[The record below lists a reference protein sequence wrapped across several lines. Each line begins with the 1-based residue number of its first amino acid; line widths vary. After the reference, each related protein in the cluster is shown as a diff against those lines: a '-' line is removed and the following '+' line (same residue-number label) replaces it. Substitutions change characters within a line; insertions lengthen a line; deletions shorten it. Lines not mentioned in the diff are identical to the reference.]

1 MRIHDAINEH
11 FQIASV
17 DPVLRVGVGLW
28 GLNDRDISIKRPN
41 QPRLLDGL
49 VAILKD
55 RGIGMHLSELER
67 SNLMS
72 VSGLSAQ
79 GLFSLAVGDSRLNV
93 NSGQYLY
100 LAEWGGPRRESM
112 SEAVAAVLTP
122 SAPPL
127 ALDEILLQVEK
138 RMRRLCDRRSLI
150 NCLHALEV
158 EMDPLNRKMVVEFAI
173 ASRRGRVGIVGL
185 RRTWPSFMQHD
196 SLSST
201 CPGDVHL
208 QQENFALP
216 HRFTHFGN
224 LLF

>member
-1 MRIHDAINEH
+1 
-11 FQIASV
+11 
-17 DPVLRVGVGLW
+17 
-28 GLNDRDISIKRPN
+28 
-41 QPRLLDGL
+41 
-49 VAILKD
+49 
-55 RGIGMHLSELER
+55 MHLSELER

-122 SAPPL
+122 SVPPL

-150 NCLHALEV
+150 NCLRALEV
-158 EMDPLNRKMVVEFAI
+158 EMDPSTEKWSLN
-173 ASRRGRVGIVGL
+173 SQS
-185 RRTWPSFMQHD
+185 PSAEEELA
-196 SLSST
+196 LS
-201 CPGDVHL
+201 
-208 QQENFALP
+208 A
-216 HRFTHFGN
+216 
-224 LLF
+224 

>member
-1 MRIHDAINEH
+1 
-11 FQIASV
+11 
-17 DPVLRVGVGLW
+17 
-28 GLNDRDISIKRPN
+28 
-41 QPRLLDGL
+41 
-49 VAILKD
+49 
-55 RGIGMHLSELER
+55 MHLSELER

-79 GLFSLAVGDSRLNV
+79 GLFSLAVGDSRLKV

-158 EMDPLNRKMVVEFAI
+158 EMDPSTEKWSLN
-173 ASRRGRVGIVGL
+173 S
-185 RRTWPSFMQHD
+185 PSPPAEEELA
-196 SLSST
+196 LS
-201 CPGDVHL
+201 
-208 QQENFALP
+208 A
-216 HRFTHFGN
+216 
-224 LLF
+224 